1 LDVNHL
7 STNFTEEPFFLDFSS
22 SFYNRFVCI
31 VLKLKEAVEAFGLD
45 LSTRTERDFVMG
57 ISIDSSHIRK
67 IGPFTGQSRKLRQ
80 VYDQIRKAAL
90 IDISILL
97 QGETGTGKDLAAQ
110 TIHCLSDRSEG
121 PFIPVN
127 LGALPSEMVASELF
141 GHEKGSFTGAIA
153 QRKGKFEQAK
163 NGTIFL
169 DEIESIDEN
178 VQVSL
183 LRLVDEKKFYR
194 LGGKRRVTTNA
205 RLTVA
210 SNEHLES
217 LVEQGTFREDLFYR
231 LHVFPIYLPP
241 LRERKEDISYLAT
254 EFTARQSRILKK
266 QITRIS
272 PEGLRMLED
281 YDWPGNVRELKNII
295 QRAVLLCDGEELRPE
310 HFPARLRTAETPSAL
325 PVISFNIGTP
335 LEEVERALIQHTLEA
350 VDNNRTEAAKLL
362 GISRRALY
370 NRLRKYQIA

>member
-1 LDVNHL
+1 
-7 STNFTEEPFFLDFSS
+7 
-22 SFYNRFVCI
+22 
-31 VLKLKEAVEAFGLD
+31 
-45 LSTRTERDFVMG
+45 M
-57 ISIDSSHIRK
+57 
-67 IGPFTGQSRKLRQ
+67 RQ
-80 VYDQIRKAAL
+80 IYKQIRKAAS

-110 TIHCLSDRSEG
+110 TIHCLSDRSDG
-121 PFIPVN
+121 PFIPIN

-163 NGTIFL
+163 NGTVFL

-183 LRLVDEKKFYR
+183 LRLVDERKFYR

-210 SNEHLES
+210 SNEHLET
-217 LVEQGTFREDLFYR
+217 LVKQGTFREDLFYR
-231 LHVFPIYLPP
+231 LNVFPIYLPP
-241 LRERKEDISYLAT
+241 LRERKEDISHLAT
-254 EFTARQSRILKK
+254 EFIARQSRILKK

-272 PEGLRMLED
+272 PEGLRTLED
-281 YDWPGNVRELKNII
+281 YDWPGNVRELKNMV

-310 HFPARLRTAETPSAL
+310 HFPARLRTEPSPL
-325 PVISFNIGTP
+325 PVISFRVGTP
-335 LEEVERALIQHTLEA
+335 LEEVEHALIRHTLEV

-370 NRLRKYQIA
+370 NRLRKYQIM

>member
-1 LDVNHL
+1 M
-7 STNFTEEPFFLDFSS
+7 S
-22 SFYNRFVCI
+22 
-31 VLKLKEAVEAFGLD
+31 
-45 LSTRTERDFVMG
+45 
-57 ISIDSSHIRK
+57 ISIDPSNIPK
-67 IGPFTGQSRKLRQ
+67 IGPFTGCSGRMQQIYK
-80 VYDQIRKAAL
+80 QIRKAAS

-110 TIHCLSDRSEG
+110 TIHCLSDRSDG
-121 PFIPVN
+121 PYIPVN

-153 QRKGKFEQAK
+153 QRKEKFEQAK

-205 RLTVA
+205 RLTAA

-217 LVEQGTFREDLFYR
+217 LVGQGTFREDLFYR

-241 LRERKEDISYLAT
+241 LRERKEDISHLAT
-254 EFTARQSRILKK
+254 EFIARQSRILKK
-266 QITRIS
+266 QITRMD

-281 YDWPGNVRELKNII
+281 YDWPGNVRELKNVI
-295 QRAVLLCDGEELRPE
+295 QRAVLLCEGEELRPE
-310 HFPARLRTAETPSAL
+310 HFPARLQTAKAPSTL

-335 LEEVERALIQHTLEA
+335 LEEVERALIRHTLEV

-370 NRLRKYQIA
+370 NRLRKHQIA